1 MDVFATFN
9 DLLLQ
14 AATGRQLHGP
24 AAADH
29 MVVDDVGS
37 DSTASML
44 LQEVPRVVKAAS
56 RQLRE
61 KSVKTRVAALHCMR
75 QLVTT
80 LPGCLSDHV
89 AALVPGV
96 DKALKDNTS
105 NHLRIEALVF
115 LLRARLASAGCLPAA
130 RGCASQ
136 AGALSRSPQP
146 PFAPGASPLTLT
158 PPVSPSPT
166 PAALAPAPRTA
177 LRPTSSTPQPHPT
190 GPDPR
195 PLTAHAHANAAVL
208 HLGEP
213 PLDPPTH
220 RNAELPHHA
229 AERAPPPGA
238 VRS

>member
-1 MDVFATFN
+1 MVYIRQPLRRKGDRPRQTSRERAATDPVSQCTDVLSAIIISRPDKLPGLFPVVAPALIGRFKEREESVKMDVFATFN

-80 LPGCLSDHV
+80 Q
-89 AALVPGV
+89 
-96 DKALKDNTS
+96 
-105 NHLRIEALVF
+105 
-115 LLRARLASAGCLPAA
+115 RAVWIGIMI
-130 RGCASQ
+130 
-136 AGALSRSPQP
+136 
-146 PFAPGASPLTLT
+146 
-158 PPVSPSPT
+158 
-166 PAALAPAPRTA
+166 
-177 LRPTSSTPQPHPT
+177 
-190 GPDPR
+190 
-195 PLTAHAHANAAVL
+195 
-208 HLGEP
+208 
-213 PLDPPTH
+213 
-220 RNAELPHHA
+220 
-229 AERAPPPGA
+229 
-238 VRS
+238 